1 MPTTA
6 STKAYTGAD
15 VPQGPAEVWIKAAVP
30 AAGAAVVLHS
40 DGSLDGTTN
49 NSAIF
54 LGKLKAGAKWLYD
67 PSLFEGKSDESPSSF
82 RDLIDSETFTIEGEW
97 MEVRSATKLKEMM
110 VGATSV
116 ALTGPPASTLLQI
129 GGVTIPP
136 TFSVV
141 LVYPQPEAP
150 TKFDSIQIYK
160 ALNKSPTGANIS
172 KKEMG
177 SSAFKFQALS
187 VDSRAVGDRLA
198 GLNFQT

>member
-1 MPTTA
+1 
-6 STKAYTGAD
+6 
-15 VPQGPAEVWIKAAVP
+15 
-30 AAGAAVVLHS
+30 
-40 DGSLDGTTN
+40 
-49 NSAIF
+49 
-54 LGKLKAGAKWLYD
+54 
-67 PSLFEGKSDESPSSF
+67 
-82 RDLIDSETFTIEGEW
+82 

-116 ALTGPPASTLLQI
+116 ALTGPPASTLLQV
-129 GGVTIPP
+129 GGLTIPP

-160 ALNKSPTGANIS
+160 AINKSPTGANIS

-187 VDSRAVGDRLA
+187 VDSRAAGDRLA